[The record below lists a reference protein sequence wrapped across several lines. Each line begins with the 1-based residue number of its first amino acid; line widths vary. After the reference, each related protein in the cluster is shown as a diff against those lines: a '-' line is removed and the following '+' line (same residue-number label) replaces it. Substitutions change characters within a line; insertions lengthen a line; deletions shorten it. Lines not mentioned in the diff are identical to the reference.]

1 MRRTLLFSLVFFQ
14 CFFSVASYAKTS
26 SGSAKG
32 AGRGAPPQLMTAF
45 IKVKCALTECYVKA
59 AEAVEKMNLKV
70 PEDTENSESDSI
82 IAYGEQSV
90 VVIECH
96 KFSNDSYVHI
106 AVSSHTKR
114 AVEVIMEYLTKY
126 FKAISVSESSAPTPA
141 AK

>member
-1 MRRTLLFSLVFFQ
+1 MRRVLFFSLVLFQ

-26 SGSAKG
+26 GGSSKG
-32 AGRGAPPQLMTAF
+32 AGHSTPPQLMTAF

-59 AEAVEKMNLKV
+59 TEAVEKMNLKI
-70 PEDTENSESDSI
+70 PEDAENGESDAV

-90 VVIECH
+90 VVMECQ

-106 AVSSHTKR
+106 AVASHTKK

-126 FKAISVSESSAPTPA
+126 FKAISASETPAPA